1 MIIQLA
7 LLVEEAFLGKGVLNG
22 ADEVVKTGRFVKD
35 LHLALHHHGSVVN
48 HGRAGLADGVSFA
61 FPIPL
66 GHLHKQGSG
75 GVEHLVFTASSLY
88 ARVLSPSDFSHVPVF
103 QKTHPLLRW

>member
-1 MIIQLA
+1 M
-7 LLVEEAFLGKGVLNG
+7 FSDGT
-22 ADEVVKTGRFVKD
+22 DEVVKALGLVD
-35 LHLALHHHGSVVN
+35 VLHLALHHHRGIVN
-48 HGRAGLADGVSFA
+48 HGSAGLADGVSFA